1 MGVKRLSSRGF
12 KVLMAVGLLG
22 VLGLLAGCGT
32 GTSNPENGGDNTGG
46 GGGNTVPS
54 FEMTLSPDTLVVTQG
69 EAGTLTLKIM
79 PINNFN
85 GTVTLTLVNPP
96 PGVEISPSKV
106 NVPGREVSESLV
118 VTTTLET
125 PVGNHTVTVKGTSGD
140 IEKSVSFRLTVNE
153 SLHFTVNTEKD
164 TIDVKPGDGV
174 CADADGNC
182 SLRAAVMEANALKAP
197 VVINVP
203 EGVYELTNTSSSEE
217 QDGDLDISAD
227 VIIKGAGPGATIID
241 GGGKNRIFDIAD
253 FKVSIEGLTIRNGGN
268 VRHGGGIYNAG
279 TLKLSRVE
287 IVGNTATG
295 SVWTDTGGGIHN
307 AKVLSVKESYI
318 HSNTTDNGG
327 GIYSEGGSVLL
338 IEDSRIKDNKAYGWG
353 GGLLLNGADVVI
365 QRSTIENNQAGH
377 GGGILEDGGSLL
389 VKNSTIANNRA
400 DGNGGGILTRK
411 ILGTVT
417 ASILNSTISG
427 NSAVDNGGGLRLE
440 AGDEVLLQFS
450 TVANNK
456 VISTQGLGGG
466 ISVSGGNLSLKGTIL
481 ANNSTEGGAGPDCAG
496 AMTSLGY
503 NLIESNADCDIKI
516 DLTDITNQDPLLGDL
531 ANNGGLTKT
540 HMPLPES
547 PAIDQIPPDQCS
559 DIEGNP
565 VETDQRGIE
574 RPQGP
579 KCDIGAVERN

>member
-1 MGVKRLSSRGF
+1 VAVKRLSSRSF
-12 KVLMAVGLLG
+12 KVLMAVGLLA

-69 EAGTLTLKIM
+69 EAGTLTLKIT

-106 NVPGREVSESLV
+106 NVPGREVSQSLV

-203 EGVYELTNTSSSEE
+203 EGVYELINTSSSEE

-241 GGGKNRIFDIAD
+241 GSGKNRIFEIAD

-268 VRHGGGIYNAG
+268 VQNGGGIYNAG
-279 TLKLSRVE
+279 TLRLSHVE
-287 IVGNTATG
+287 IVGNTASG
-295 SVWTDTGGGIHN
+295 CCNGGGGVYN
-307 AKVLSVKESYI
+307 AKVLSIKDSYI
-318 HSNTTDNGG
+318 HGNTAKSGG
-327 GIYSEGGSVLL
+327 GIYSSRGSVLL
-338 IEDSRIKDNKAYGWG
+338 IEDSRINDNKAHGWG
-353 GGLLLNGADVVI
+353 GGLLLGGADVVI
-365 QRSTIENNQAGH
+365 QRSTIENNQAAH
-377 GGGILEDGGSLL
+377 GGGILNDASSLSI
-389 VKNSTIANNRA
+389 KGSTIVNNRA
-400 DGNGGGILTRK
+400 DGNGGGILIK
-411 ILGTVT
+411 GCCNWGT
-417 ASILNSTISG
+417 ASILNSTISV

-440 AGDEVLLQFS
+440 AGEVQLQF
-450 TVANNK
+450 TTIANNK

-466 ISVSGGNLSLKGTIL
+466 ISVSRGNLSLKGTIL